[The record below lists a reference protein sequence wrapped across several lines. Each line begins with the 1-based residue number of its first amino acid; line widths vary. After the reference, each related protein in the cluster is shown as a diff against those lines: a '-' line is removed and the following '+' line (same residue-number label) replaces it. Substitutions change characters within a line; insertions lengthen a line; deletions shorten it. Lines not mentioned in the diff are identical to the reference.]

1 MKNPP
6 GLKIFDQPQQI
17 PMQSAKKITQNF
29 FRKKILIFNAA
40 ILHLKFYY
48 ICIVVNS
55 IVDLGQLILEA
66 NAPTSSWNFLMI
78 FTFLESL
85 HTIFIIRFSF
95 WRDLINFTVD
105 LFWHFFGSFGD
116 KMTKSKIDQIVSKLK
131 SYYKYGM

>member
-6 GLKIFDQPQQI
+6 RLKIFDQPQQI
-17 PMQSAKKITQNF
+17 PMLSAKKITQNF

-40 ILHLKFYY
+40 LLHLKFHY

-78 FTFLESL
+78 LTFLESL
-85 HTIFIIRFSF
+85 YTIFIMRF
-95 WRDLINFTVD
+95 
-105 LFWHFFGSFGD
+105 
-116 KMTKSKIDQIVSKLK
+116 
-131 SYYKYGM
+131 